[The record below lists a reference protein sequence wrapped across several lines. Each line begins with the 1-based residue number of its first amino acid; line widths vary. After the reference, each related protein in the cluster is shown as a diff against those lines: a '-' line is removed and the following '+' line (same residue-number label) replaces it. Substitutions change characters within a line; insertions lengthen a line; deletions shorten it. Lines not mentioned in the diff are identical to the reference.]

1 MRRLML
7 TQSNALQLWGGWK
20 QRPTLPLP
28 LGGMAISI
36 STRASRN
43 IWSIDRVPWLVYG
56 KLLKANS
63 HRNAGRDKTVL
74 SVSRPL
80 RWWCELDSRQLA
92 TVGDRKFE
100 VRTRSEQSS
109 SDRQHQTRHRHDRFG
124 LSGGRCELGIRNHWL
139 ECGTVRLAGS
149 HWALSAFLVI
159 LLVCR

>member
-80 RWWCELDSRQLA
+80 RWWCELDSRQLE

-109 SDRQHQTRHRHDRFG
+109 SDRHTRHDTDTTVLACLAVG
-124 LSGGRCELGIRNHWL
+124 VNWALGIIDWNAAPFAWRAHTGH
-139 ECGTVRLAGS
+139 CQR
-149 HWALSAFLVI
+149 F
-159 LLVCR
+159 